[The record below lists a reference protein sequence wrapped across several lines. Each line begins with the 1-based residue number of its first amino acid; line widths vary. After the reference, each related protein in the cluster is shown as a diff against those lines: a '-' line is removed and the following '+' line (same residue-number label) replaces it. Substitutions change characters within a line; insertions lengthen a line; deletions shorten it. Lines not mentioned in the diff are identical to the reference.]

1 MFTLDNFTFPEPDIN
16 NNVIPPFT
24 KLNPTGLRPGPSIS
38 QQPTATPEPQKK
50 PTDNFVEREFPEIRY
65 GQ

>member
-1 MFTLDNFTFPEPDIN
+1 MKMNIFPEPDIN

-24 KLNPTGLRPGPSIS
+24 KLNPTGVRPRPSIS

-50 PTDNFVEREFPEIRY
+50 PTDSFVQREFPEIRY